1 MLSEEQ
7 KSQIKMSMNDK
18 WHLVKL
24 THVWPDG
31 HLINQMAHAL
41 IERNAELLSLRE
53 QLAELK
59 ALPPFA
65 WGLAD
70 KDGNAYLSECCIG
83 DEGCMID
90 EAEGYNYELEPE
102 HHIYAVPLF
111 TAAKPAGLD
120 VEDITEFMR
129 KAFWR
134 GFESARCTENS
145 NIPADWK
152 DSKPNLLLAL
162 NAKMSGA

>member
-7 KSQIKMSMNDK
+7 KLQIKMSMNDK

-59 ALPPFA
+59 ALPA
-65 WGLAD
+65 SG
-70 KDGNAYLSECCIG
+70 YLWLKNGVAINCLLREPSMSDPYWEDRG
-83 DEGCMID
+83 FS
-90 EAEGYNYELEPE
+90 YE
-102 HHIYAVPLF
+102 PLF
-111 TAAKPAGLD
+111 TAAKPA
-120 VEDITEFMR
+120 ED
-129 KAFWR
+129 
-134 GFESARCTENS
+134 
-145 NIPADWK
+145 
-152 DSKPNLLLAL
+152 
-162 NAKMSGA
+162 

>member
-59 ALPPFA
+59 QQKPI
-65 WGLAD
+65 GQVISCN
-70 KDGNAYLSECCIG
+70 GNKTLGWINDAPVGTL
-83 DEGCMID
+83 
-90 EAEGYNYELEPE
+90 
-102 HHIYAVPLF
+102 LF
-111 TAAKPAGLD
+111 TAAKPA
-120 VEDITEFMR
+120 ED
-129 KAFWR
+129 
-134 GFESARCTENS
+134 
-145 NIPADWK
+145 
-152 DSKPNLLLAL
+152 
-162 NAKMSGA
+162 

>member
-59 ALPPFA
+59 ALELFGYIDAVHNWNYINLKNELNTVVFISKTPD
-65 WGLAD
+65 GLIRPDYGMA
-70 KDGNAYLSECCIG
+70 
-83 DEGCMID
+83 
-90 EAEGYNYELEPE
+90 
-102 HHIYAVPLF
+102 LF
-111 TAAKPAGLD
+111 TAAKPAGD
-120 VEDITEFMR
+120 
-129 KAFWR
+129 
-134 GFESARCTENS
+134 
-145 NIPADWK
+145 
-152 DSKPNLLLAL
+152 
-162 NAKMSGA
+162 

>member
-1 MLSEEQ
+1 MLSKAELNLSTDALTVEQ
-7 KSQIKMSMNDK
+7 AIE
-18 WHLVKL
+18 
-24 THVWPDG
+24 
-31 HLINQMAHAL
+31 HAL
-41 IERNAELLSLRE
+41 AVYEQNDCNMCGRQHKQLANWLTELLSLRE

-111 TAAKPAGLD
+111 TAAKPA
-120 VEDITEFMR
+120 ED
-129 KAFWR
+129 
-134 GFESARCTENS
+134 
-145 NIPADWK
+145 
-152 DSKPNLLLAL
+152 
-162 NAKMSGA
+162 

>member
-1 MLSEEQ
+1 MLSKEYLKEIIN
-7 KSQIKMSMNDK
+7 SPANE
-18 WHLVKL
+18 L
-24 THVWPDG
+24 TVE
-31 HLINQMAHAL
+31 MAT
-41 IERNAELLSLRE
+41 ELLSLRE

-59 ALPPFA
+59 QQKPIGRVISCNGNKTLGWINDAPEGTLLFA
-65 WGLAD
+65 
-70 KDGNAYLSECCIG
+70 
-83 DEGCMID
+83 
-90 EAEGYNYELEPE
+90 
-102 HHIYAVPLF
+102 
-111 TAAKPAGLD
+111 AAKPAAGLG

-134 GFESARCTENS
+134 GFESARGTENS

>member
-7 KSQIKMSMNDK
+7 DIAVQPKMALDDLLTRCTDYDDMSLSMDAGE
-18 WHLVKL
+18 L
-24 THVWPDG
+24 T
-31 HLINQMAHAL
+31 AL
-41 IERNAELLSLRE
+41 KQHISLLGSSAEAELLSLRE

-59 ALPPFA
+59 ALQPVAYGTLQKDFCDEERT
-65 WGLAD
+65 LFTD
-70 KDGNAYLSECCIG
+70 KERAKEFSESCY
-83 DEGCMID
+83 D
-90 EAEGYNYELEPE
+90 LT
-102 HHIYAVPLF
+102 PLF
-111 TAAKPAGLD
+111 TAAKPSGLA

-162 NAKMSGA
+162 KAKISGD

>member
-59 ALPPFA
+59 ALEPFGYIDA
-65 WGLAD
+65 VHNWNYINLKSELNTVAFISKTPDGLIRPD
-70 KDGNAYLSECCIG
+70 YG
-83 DEGCMID
+83 M
-90 EAEGYNYELEPE
+90 
-102 HHIYAVPLF
+102 PLF
-111 TAAKPAGLD
+111 TAAKPA
-120 VEDITEFMR
+120 ED
-129 KAFWR
+129 
-134 GFESARCTENS
+134 
-145 NIPADWK
+145 
-152 DSKPNLLLAL
+152 
-162 NAKMSGA
+162 

>member
-59 ALPPFA
+59 EWATNRAITDDARENENYTTL
-65 WGLAD
+65 
-70 KDGNAYLSECCIG
+70 K
-83 DEGCMID
+83 ID
-90 EAEGYNYELEPE
+90 YRQRQLREL
-102 HHIYAVPLF
+102 LK
-111 TAAKPAGLD
+111 TAKPA
-120 VEDITEFMR
+120 ED
-129 KAFWR
+129 
-134 GFESARCTENS
+134 
-145 NIPADWK
+145 
-152 DSKPNLLLAL
+152 
-162 NAKMSGA
+162 